1 MDSGQWFT
9 IIGYIHLIAGV
20 QGLFLT
26 VLLISY
32 PAENR
37 TPNRILSLLI
47 FAFSMIILG
56 TSLGATGLYEQA
68 PHLIRLG
75 DPMVLLLG
83 PSLLLYV
90 TAIRIGKVPRVQW
103 AHLLPFLLYAGWLLP
118 FYFSAP
124 EVKLQWAEVALSTS
138 GRESWFNLLKAL
150 HAAGY
155 FIWVFLL
162 TKRHARQMK
171 GFSTDL
177 KDTDLAWIRSLT
189 GYLIFLASTAML
201 FFLLSGLGWMETKM
215 ANGIIG
221 FVMAVL
227 VYVMGY
233 SALLKPRVFGERDYP
248 AWQPISG
255 WMTIWGGF
263 IFNPEVEPEEQYVRE
278 ELALLE
284 KLQAYMEQEK
294 PYRDSDL
301 DLAGLASQTNIPQ
314 YLLSRIINQHL
325 ELNFFDF
332 VNSYR
337 IEEVCERLVDPSQRQ
352 FTILALA
359 MDAGFNSKSS
369 FYTAFRKAKGVTPSQ
384 YRKQHQSDS

>member
-1 MDSGQWFT
+1 MDSDQWFT
-9 IIGYIHLIAGV
+9 IIGYVHLIAGV

-26 VLLISY
+26 VLLNSY

-37 TPNRILSLLI
+37 TPNRLLSLLI

-56 TSLGATGLYEQA
+56 TSLGATGLYRQV

-83 PSLLLYV
+83 PSLLMYV
-90 TAIRIGKVPRVQW
+90 TAIRIGKVPRLQW
-103 AHLLPFLLYAGWLLP
+103 LHLLPFFLYAGGLLP
-118 FYFSAP
+118 FYFSEP
-124 EVKLQWAEVALSTS
+124 VVKLQWAGVALSAS
-138 GRESWFNLLKAL
+138 GQESWFNLAKAL

-162 TKRHARQMK
+162 TKRHARQVK

-215 ANGIIG
+215 ANWFIG
-221 FVMAVL
+221 LIMAVL

-233 SALLKPRVFGERDYP
+233 TALLKPRVFGERDYP
-248 AWQPISG
+248 AWQSISG
-255 WMTIWGGF
+255 WMTLWGRF
-263 IFNPEVEPEEQYVRE
+263 NFNPDAEPEEQYVRE

-314 YLLSRIINQHL
+314 YLLSRIINQQL
-325 ELNFFDF
+325 NLNFFDF

-337 IEEVCERLVDPSQRQ
+337 IEEVCERLVDPSHRQ

-384 YRKQHQSDS
+384 FRKQHQSDS